1 MAADPKYGRRDFLKD
16 SVVSVAKASRD
27 VMESVEESRSILA
40 AFKVRALPP
49 VPAIAV

>member
-1 MAADPKYGRRDFLKD
+1 ME
-16 SVVSVAKASRD
+16 VARPSRSK
-27 VMESVEESRSILA
+27 VHVEAKKEEMVEESRSILA